1 MRKQAATYL
10 FYDLETTGINPCFDQ
25 VLQFAAI
32 RTDLSL
38 NEIERHEIR
47 IKLNEDVI
55 PSPHAMITHRIDWQ
69 TMQTGDSE
77 YQAMQQIHQ
86 LLNRPG
92 TISVGYNTLGFDDEF
107 LRFSFYRNLLSPYT
121 HQYANQCGRM
131 DILPITAL
139 YYLYKPD
146 IIQWPI
152 IDGVRRLKLEG
163 LNARNHW
170 VDGVSHDALV
180 DVEVTIALAK
190 ELYRERELWDYAVG
204 FFQKATDA
212 ARLHQLSTG
221 ITCNNTHYPQGL
233 LTSLRCGYAKQLQ
246 QPVLGLGQHRHYKN
260 QTLWLAL
267 DQIELQQATLNN
279 FIDKTRV
286 MRKKIAEAP
295 IILPTKQRFLD
306 RLTPERLQIMQ
317 ANLAWLDSQPDL
329 LQAICDYYLE
339 QTYPIVQ
346 HIDCDAALYQIGFP
360 SREEEQLFQQ
370 FHQVPADKKWQ
381 VAQRFPNAI
390 RQQQALRILQRHFDQ
405 AFTNTEND
413 TTFSD
418 HTLDYRSTKKYTRK
432 DALDDIETID
442 QSTLDGQQCKLL
454 HELQQQLLVTQT
466 STQVNGF

>member
-1 MRKQAATYL
+1 MTQDTATYL
-10 FYDLETTGINPCFDQ
+10 FYDLETTGLNPCFDQ

-47 IKLNEDVI
+47 VKLNADII
-55 PSPHAMITHRIDWQ
+55 PSPHAIITHRIGWGD
-69 TMQTGDSE
+69 MQHGDSE
-77 YQAMQQIHQ
+77 YDAIQRIHT
-86 LLNRPG
+86 LFNTPG

-107 LRFSFYRNLLSPYT
+107 LRFSFYRNLLPPYT
-121 HQYANQCGRM
+121 HQYANRCGRM

-139 YYLYKPD
+139 FYLYKPD

-152 IDGVRRLKLEG
+152 IEGVRRLKLEG
-163 LNARNHW
+163 LNASNHW

-190 ELYRERELWDYAVG
+190 ELYREKALWDYAVG
-204 FFQKATDA
+204 FFQKATDS

-221 ITCNNTHYPQGL
+221 IANNNTHYPQGL

-267 DQIELQQATLNN
+267 DQTELQQATLDN
-279 FIDKTRV
+279 FTDKTRV
-286 MRKKIAEAP
+286 IRKKVAEAP

-306 RLTPERLQIMQ
+306 RLAPDRFQVMQ
-317 ANLAWLDSQPDL
+317 GNLAWLETQPNL
-329 LQAICDYYLE
+329 LQVICDYYLE
-339 QTYPIVQ
+339 QTYPEVE

-370 FHQVPADKKWQ
+370 FHQVPPDKKWQ
-381 VAQRFPNAI
+381 VAQRFPNVI
-390 RQQQALRILQRHFDQ
+390 RQQQAVRILQRNFDQ
-405 AFTNTEND
+405 AFTSTEQD
-413 TTFSD
+413 TTFSAK
-418 HTLDYRSTKKYTRK
+418 TQDYRSAKKYTQQ
-432 DALDDIETID
+432 DALNDIKNID
-442 QSTLDGQQCKLL
+442 QSTLDDQQRSLL
-454 HELQQQLLVTQT
+454 KELQQQLIAVAGI
-466 STQVNGF
+466 S

>member
-1 MRKQAATYL
+1 MTRQAATYL

-47 IKLNEDVI
+47 IKLNADI
-55 PSPHAMITHRIDWQ
+55 MPSPHAMITHRIDWQ

-77 YQAMQQIHQ
+77 YQAMQRIHQ
-86 LLNRPG
+86 LLNTPG
-92 TISVGYNTLGFDDEF
+92 TISVGYNSLGFDDEF
-107 LRFSFYRNLLSPYT
+107 LRFSFYRNLLPPYT

-131 DILPITAL
+131 DILPITTL

-146 IIQWPI
+146 IVQWPMI
-152 IDGVRRLKLEG
+152 EGVRRLKLEG
-163 LNARNHW
+163 LNACNHW

-190 ELYRERELWDYAVG
+190 ELYREKALWDYAVG
-204 FFQKATDA
+204 FFQKATDS

-221 ITCNNTHYPQGL
+221 IANDSTQYPQGI

-267 DQIELQQATLNN
+267 DQTELQQATLDN
-279 FIDKTRV
+279 FTDKTRV
-286 MRKKIAEAP
+286 IRKKVAEAP

-306 RLTPERLQIMQ
+306 RLDPDRLQVMQ
-317 ANLAWLDSQPDL
+317 ANLAWLETQPDL
-329 LQAICDYYLE
+329 LQTLCDYYLE
-339 QTYPIVQ
+339 QTYPIVE

-370 FHQVPADKKWQ
+370 FHQVPPDKKWQ

-390 RQQQALRILQRHFDQ
+390 RQQQAVRILQRNFNH
-405 AFTNTEND
+405 AFTNTEQD
-413 TTFSD
+413 TTFSAK
-418 HTLDYRSTKKYTRK
+418 TQDYRCSKKYTQQ
-432 DALDDIETID
+432 DALNDIKSID
-442 QSTLDGQQCKLL
+442 QSTLDDQQRSLL
-454 HELQQQLLVTQT
+454 QELQQQLLAVET
-466 STQVNGF
+466 SNHEE